1 MNAVSLNG
9 ENMKTDDWLK
19 TQAIDKACRMQKCVF
34 GLAGLSNSGK
44 TTLVKELI
52 TWFRLEGYTVSSIK
66 HAHQGFDIDR
76 PGKDS
81 FQMREAGAKEVL
93 LIGDQR
99 WVLMREYADESE
111 PTLDEA
117 LARLAPCD
125 IVLVEG
131 FKRSKAPKIE
141 VFRPSLGRPPLWPT
155 ESSIVAIATDEP
167 LDCALPVLDLNSPKT
182 IAEFIK
188 NYLKL

>member
-1 MNAVSLNG
+1 MRT
-9 ENMKTDDWLK
+9 EDWLN
-19 TQAIDKACRMQKCVF
+19 TQAINNARRMQKRVF

-52 TWFRLEGYTVSSIK
+52 AWFRLEGYTVSSIK
-66 HAHQGFDIDR
+66 HAHQGFDLDR

-99 WVLMREYADESE
+99 WVLMREYVDDRE
-111 PTLDEA
+111 PTLEEA
-117 LARLAPCD
+117 VARLAPCD

-131 FKRSKAPKIE
+131 FKKSMGPKIE
-141 VFRPSLGRPPLWPT
+141 IFRPSLGRLPLWPN
-155 ESSIVAIATDEP
+155 EPSIVAVATDEP
-167 LDCALPVLDLNSPKT
+167 IGCDLPLLDLNSPDMV
-182 IAEFIK
+182 ARYIK
-188 NYLKL
+188 DYLDL

>member
-1 MNAVSLNG
+1 
-9 ENMKTDDWLK
+9 MKTDDWLK
-19 TQAIDKACRMQKCVF
+19 TQAIDSARRMQKCVF

-52 TWFRLEGYTVSSIK
+52 TWFRLKGYTVSSIK

-117 LARLAPCD
+117 VARLAPCD

-141 VFRPSLGRPPLWPT
+141 VFRPNLGRSPLWPN
-155 ESSIVAIATDEP
+155 EPSVVAVATDEP
-167 LDCALPVLDLNSPKT
+167 INCNLPVLDLNSTTT
-182 IAEFIK
+182 IGQFIK
-188 NYLKL
+188 DHLNL